1 MVKYDL
7 SKRPTKGAQR
17 TLRAFSSAMFELLE
31 LKSFEAISVNELCQR
46 SDYPRA
52 TFYNYFD
59 DKYDLVNYCWY
70 LLATEI
76 RVGEAPKLSPDEI
89 LVTYFDRLYRFFAHH
104 HRQMTAILQ
113 HNDVDETLIASFTNY
128 LKQTVRTIFR
138 QVFGDL
144 QLNIPSELLVTQC
157 SATLLNL
164 IEWIF
169 LQDEPTTLAE
179 AHRYL
184 SILIGNSKT
193 VVVPGVC
200 APNE

>member
-7 SKRPTKGAQR
+7 TKRPTKGAQR
-17 TLRAFSSAMFELLE
+17 TLRAFSSAMFDLLE
-31 LKSFEAISVNELCQR
+31 LKSFEAISVNEICER

-70 LLATEI
+70 LLAIEI

-89 LVTYFDRLYRFFAHH
+89 LVTYFDRLYHFFDHH

-113 HNDVDETLIASFTNY
+113 HNDVDETLVASFTNY

-144 QLNIPSELLVTQC
+144 RLNIPSELLVTQC

-184 SILIGNSKT
+184 LILMGNSKK
-193 VVVPGVC
+193 VVMPGIC
-200 APNE
+200 PEDD